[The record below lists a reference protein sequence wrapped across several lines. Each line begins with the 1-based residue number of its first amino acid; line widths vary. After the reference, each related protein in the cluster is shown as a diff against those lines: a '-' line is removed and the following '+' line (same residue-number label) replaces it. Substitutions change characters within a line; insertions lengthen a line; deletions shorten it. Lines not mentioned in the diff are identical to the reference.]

1 MVKGKKSNKNQK
13 NMTWKTGMLL
23 VSILLLFCGCG
34 SRGESQETED
44 IEIFYH
50 ADDGEFDR
58 DVVLEWEDASDEGA
72 DSAKES
78 EKTVITLA
86 AVDGAKENETS
97 YLTMLVTQF
106 NRENEKYQIELR
118 TCGYG
123 EELATMRDRLSVE
136 VGAGKGPDIM
146 TDEVF
151 PVSWEIMDSGALVDL
166 APYLEQSDV
175 TPEKYFPAYAGA
187 VSGDRIYGISNSF
200 AVSGYSVDEEV
211 LGDREPPENVE
222 AFADLLWEYTGK
234 GSFLGEQVQGRY
246 ILAYFLEGS
255 EDLWGMIDW
264 EKKTCDFT
272 GPLFSRFLEIARR
285 YRGDGKKG
293 YAPVVHNYAV
303 MMTMTPTDSMA
314 LFCPGSVP
322 IGFYFDDGA
331 HYQYSQGGSMLMI
344 NANTEHLE
352 GAFAFISYALSKKG
366 QNLAGGTPVN
376 KEVWESEYQY
386 YLDLREQDPDN
397 PVLPSVTEEGRQE
410 TLAAFEDA
418 RYVSR
423 RAEAILNII
432 YEEADGYLE
441 GEGDVKLEDVIDKIQ
456 NRAQLY
462 LDERK

>member
-1 MVKGKKSNKNQK
+1 MVVKESKRKNRTQK
-13 NMTWKTGMLL
+13 M
-23 VSILLLFCGCG
+23 ILLACAVLLFTSGCG
-34 SRGESQETED
+34 SQGASQESED

-58 DVVLEWEDASDEGA
+58 DVVLEWEDASDEA

-200 AVSGYSVDEEV
+200 ALSGYSVDEEV
-211 LGDREPPENVE
+211 LGDREPPESVE
-222 AFADLLWEYTGK
+222 AFADLLWEYTGN

-272 GPLFSRFLEIARR
+272 GPLFSRFLELARR

-303 MMTMTPTDSMA
+303 MMTMTPADSIA

-322 IGFYFDDGA
+322 VGFYFDDGA

-410 TLAAFEDA
+410 TLA
-418 RYVSR
+418 
-423 RAEAILNII
+423 EAILNII